1 LLLYGGYNE
10 LADILVNLTSLATEM
25 GRLATAKE
33 ACLSKEG
40 YFGQTMSLILI
51 NNRWILHELFYRR
64 YNLILEKLFF
74 KVTF

>member
-1 LLLYGGYNE
+1 
-10 LADILVNLTSLATEM
+10 M

-51 NNRWILHELFYRR
+51 SNRWILHELFYRR